1 MNTINQATN
10 YIPTEDKYELI
21 YTINSIIPDQSNN
34 RLTLA
39 LFSHLHDGAGLHLP
53 LRVRQP
59 PHHLRHQAGGDL
71 AHLQPRLPLL
81 HHPLQRPASGRVISF
96 QMIGVLVSKF
106 SGSRYSREG
115 EEGHSGQLEGVP
127 F

>member
-1 MNTINQATN
+1 M
-10 YIPTEDKYELI
+10 
-21 YTINSIIPDQSNN
+21 
-34 RLTLA
+34 
-39 LFSHLHDGAGLHLP
+39 FSHLHDGAGLHLP

-96 QMIGVLVSKF
+96 PNDWSFSFKI

-127 F
+127 L